1 MREPEARV
9 RDPLEQ
15 WLNEEVV
22 LDTATPIV
30 YIGRLVE
37 VGEHAFVLDGA
48 DMHDCRDGHAKK
60 EHYVAEVKTEGVAVN
75 RRRVVVMRSV
85 VISVSRLEDVVIE

>member
-1 MREPEARV
+1 MHTV
-9 RDPLEQ
+9 DTLER

-37 VGEHAFVLDGA
+37 IGEHTLVLENA

-60 EHYVAEVKTEGVAVN
+60 EHYLAEVRDEGVAVN
-75 RRRVVVMRSV
+75 RRQVVVMRSV
-85 VISVSRLEDVVIE
+85 VISVSRLQDVVIE